1 MFTRLLIANRG
12 EIACRIAVTARRLGI
27 HTIAVFSDTDA
38 DARHVAL
45 CDEAWRL
52 GPAPAAES
60 YLHIERILGIAQR
73 SGAEAI
79 HPGYGFLAENAGF
92 ARAVA
97 ERGLMFV
104 GPPADAIA
112 AMGDK
117 LAAKRLME
125 EAGVPL
131 VAGYHDDDQSP
142 ARLARAAAEIG
153 YPVLIKAALGGGG
166 KGMRVVRMAA
176 EFEAMLAACR
186 REAENAFG
194 DDRVLLER
202 YLADPRHIEIQIL
215 ADRYGRCVHLFER
228 DCSVQRRHQKVLEEA
243 PAPGLDAAQRQA
255 MAEAAIAAAR
265 AVDYVGAGTV
275 EFIVDASGRF
285 HFMEM
290 NTRLQVEHPVTEMIT
305 SLDLVEWQLRIAAG
319 QPLPEQFADL
329 RIDGHAIEA
338 RLYAENPERDF
349 LPSTGTLRWLSMP
362 AAVEFAAREAPG
374 VPGSVA
380 PIRIDSGVCRHD
392 TIGPHYDPL
401 IGKLIAHGTDRTE
414 ALARLTRALAACEIA
429 GVTSNVEFLRRLCR
443 TPAFVAGRIDT
454 GLVER
459 EQELLLPA
467 SGVPSLRQRALA
479 AAAILACELANDSG
493 HASGRSAE
501 NRSGSKT
508 DEACASPAAAA
519 HAGHGR
525 RTPGPAD
532 PWDARNG
539 WRIGSRLIRTLALA
553 HAGTPCPVQ
562 VEYAGDHW
570 VVREPPPLAEPRASS
585 DTAGDSVPVEAVHW
599 QAAGYP
605 DRCGPIGTV
614 RCILDGRR
622 LTANAVFA
630 GAAMQVFSVL
640 GHDRFDL
647 ADASAGARDGDVDA
661 PLVAPMPGKVIAVF
675 VRAGAQV
682 ERGQALLAIEAMK
695 MEHTIVAPT
704 GGRVE
709 ALPFGVGD
717 QVAEGERLVQFT
729 TSGSGAREAAAQ

>member
-12 EIACRIAVTARRLGI
+12 EIACRIATTARRLGI
-27 HTIAVFSDTDA
+27 HTIAVFSDADA

-60 YLHIERILGIAQR
+60 YLHIERILAIAQR
-73 SGAEAI
+73 SGAEAV
-79 HPGYGFLAENAGF
+79 HPGYGFLAEHAGF
-92 ARAVA
+92 ARAVVQQ
-97 ERGLMFV
+97 GLVFV

-125 EAGVPL
+125 QAGVPL
-131 VAGYHDDDQSP
+131 VAGYHGDDQST
-142 ARLARAAAEIG
+142 AGLARAAAAIG

-166 KGMRVVRMAA
+166 KGMRVVRTAA
-176 EFEAMLAACR
+176 EFEPMLASCR
-186 REAENAFG
+186 REAKNAFG

-202 YLADPRHIEIQIL
+202 YLVDPRHIEIQIL
-215 ADRYGRCVHLFER
+215 ADRHGHCVHLFER

-275 EFIVDASGRF
+275 EFIVDASGGF

-305 SLDLVEWQLRIAAG
+305 GLDLVEWQLRIAAG
-319 QPLPEQFADL
+319 QPLPERLADL

-338 RLYAENPERDF
+338 RIYAENPERDF
-349 LPSTGTLRWLSMP
+349 LPSTGTLRWLNMP
-362 AAVEFAAREAPG
+362 AAVEFAAREAPDM
-374 VPGSVA
+374 PGSVA
-380 PIRIDSGVCRHD
+380 PVRIDSSVRRHD

-401 IGKLIAHGTDRTE
+401 IAKLIAHGTDRAE

-429 GVTSNVEFLRRLCR
+429 GVTSNVEFLARLCR

-454 GLVER
+454 GLIER
-459 EQELLLPA
+459 EREHLLPA
-467 SGVPSLRQRALA
+467 SGMPSLQRRALA
-479 AAAILACELANDSG
+479 AAAILACEQTNDFG
-493 HASGRSAE
+493 HAPGRSAG
-501 NRSGSKT
+501 NRSGS
-508 DEACASPAAAA
+508 ENGACTSSAAVA
-519 HAGHGR
+519 HAGHR
-525 RTPGPAD
+525 RAASWPAD
-532 PWDARNG
+532 PWNIGNG
-539 WRIGSRLIRTLALA
+539 WRIGSHLLRTLALV

-562 VEYAGDHW
+562 VEYAGDCR
-570 VVREPPPLAEPRASS
+570 VVREPASLAETRASS
-585 DTAGDSVPVEAVHW
+585 TPADDSVPVEAVHW

-605 DRCGPIGTV
+605 DRCGPIGAV
-614 RCILDGRR
+614 RCTLDGRR
-622 LTANAVFA
+622 LTAHAVFA
-630 GAAMQVFSVL
+630 GATLQVFSVL

-675 VRAGAQV
+675 VRVGAQV

-704 GGRVE
+704 AGRVE

-717 QVAEGERLVQFT
+717 QVTEGERLVQFT
-729 TSGSGAREAAAQ
+729 ASGSGAHEAAAQ

>member
-12 EIACRIAVTARRLGI
+12 EIACRIARTARRLGI
-27 HTIAVFSDTDA
+27 HTIAVFSDADA

-60 YLHIERILGIAQR
+60 YLHIERILEIAQR
-73 SGAEAI
+73 SGAQAV
-79 HPGYGFLAENAGF
+79 HPGYGFLAEHAGF
-92 ARAVA
+92 AHAVT
-97 ERGLMFV
+97 EHGLVFV

-117 LAAKRLME
+117 LAAKRLIE
-125 EAGVPL
+125 QAGVPL
-131 VAGYHDDDQSP
+131 VAGYHGDDQST
-142 ARLARAAAEIG
+142 AGLAHAAAAIG

-166 KGMRVVRMAA
+166 KGMRVVRTAA
-176 EFEAMLAACR
+176 EFEPMLASCR
-186 REAENAFG
+186 REAKNAFG

-202 YLADPRHIEIQIL
+202 YLVGPRHIEIQIL
-215 ADRYGRCVHLFER
+215 ADRHGHCVHLFER

-275 EFIVDASGRF
+275 EFIADASGSF

-305 SLDLVEWQLRIAAG
+305 GLDLVEWQLRIAAG
-319 QPLPEQFADL
+319 QPLPERLADL
-329 RIDGHAIEA
+329 RIGGHAIEA
-338 RLYAENPERDF
+338 RIYAENPERDF
-349 LPSTGTLRWLSMP
+349 LPSTGTLRWLNMP
-362 AAVEFAAREAPG
+362 AAVEFAAREAPDMS
-374 VPGSVA
+374 GSVA
-380 PIRIDSGVCRHD
+380 PVRIDSGVRRHD

-401 IGKLIAHGTDRTE
+401 IAKLIAHGTDRAE
-414 ALARLTRALAACEIA
+414 ALARLSRALAACEIA
-429 GVTSNVEFLRRLCR
+429 GVTSNVEFLARLCR

-459 EQELLLPA
+459 ERKHLLPA
-467 SGVPSLRQRALA
+467 PGVPSLQRRALA
-479 AAAILACELANDSG
+479 AAAILACEQASNSG
-493 HASGRSAE
+493 HAPGRNAG
-501 NRSGSKT
+501 NRSGS
-508 DEACASPAAAA
+508 ENGACTSSAAVADA
-519 HAGHGR
+519 GR
-525 RTPGPAD
+525 RRAASWPAD
-532 PWDARNG
+532 PWNIRNG
-539 WRIGSRLIRTLALA
+539 WRIGSRLLRTLALV

-562 VEYAGDHW
+562 VEYAGDRW
-570 VVREPPPLAEPRASS
+570 VVREPAPPAETRASS
-585 DTAGDSVPVEAVHW
+585 ATADDSVSVEAVHW

-605 DRCGPIGTV
+605 DRCGPIGAV
-614 RCILDGRR
+614 RCTLDGQR
-622 LTANAVFA
+622 LTANVVFA
-630 GAAMQVFSVL
+630 GAALQVFSIL

-647 ADASAGARDGDVDA
+647 ADVSAGARDGDVDA

-675 VRAGAQV
+675 VRVGAQV

-704 GGRVE
+704 AGRVE

-717 QVAEGERLVQFT
+717 QVTEGERLVQFT
-729 TSGSGAREAAAQ
+729 ASGSGAHEAAAQ